1 MIKYEAILISPKG
14 DWITDFEEYRIKEVE
29 EDLAIENSIRK
40 FFLESYP
47 YQFIIKSPKKHLSAD
62 VLKEKVVDVV
72 SPKINKFMK
81 GWTIDRVIK
90 TIVVIEKMVRKNNVR
105 E

>member
-1 MIKYEAILISPKG
+1 MRTYEAVLISPKG
-14 DWITDFEEYRIKEVE
+14 DWTTDFEEYRITEVE
-29 EDLAIENSIRK
+29 EDLVRANSIGK
-40 FFLESYP
+40 FFLDLYP

-81 GWTIDRVIK
+81 GWTIERAIK
-90 TIVVIEKMVRKNNVR
+90 TIVVIEKMVHKSNVR